1 MQGTKVSAIL
11 NEAQKVFPPLK
22 RGGCT
27 KFNPVLRWAQK
38 VSDQQFFYFV
48 HPPPPL
54 LNDRSLN
61 KLTFSPG
68 WRNEDKQNTAPLNRL
83 YYDTNTAMF
92 ASFTLSMH
100 MLAISHWLSHIIDVA
115 GESKHDAWVI
125 N

>member
-1 MQGTKVSAIL
+1 MGAKSFGPKFL
-11 NEAQKVFPPLK
+11 FCNPPI
-22 RGGCT
+22 
-27 KFNPVLRWAQK
+27 
-38 VSDQQFFYFV
+38 
-48 HPPPPL
+48 

-61 KLTFSPG
+61 KLAFSPG
-68 WRNEDKQNTAPLNRL
+68 WGNEDKQNTAPLNKP

-92 ASFTLSMH
+92 TSFTLSMH